1 MPTVP
6 LLSVSVETGLFEL
19 LEQLTAAVAV
29 SAARAKRV
37 AFPKSL
43 ITMTSDGF
51 RSIDADGAESP
62 VRRAPLIKDRAK
74 RTPRAHIELSDGN
87 HAGNRFCN
95 FWMPRGGPS
104 DFRNY
109 RLILEKPS
117 ATQPRS
123 RGRRRHALWKNAGEL
138 VRLRLEL
145 HVLVARPNEDSW

>member
-1 MPTVP
+1 MDTPGAMSRFMPTVP
-6 LLSVSVETGLFEL
+6 LVSVSVGTGLFEL

-74 RTPRAHIELSDGN
+74 RRRSSAHRTIG
-87 HAGNRFCN
+87 
-95 FWMPRGGPS
+95 W
-104 DFRNY
+104 
-109 RLILEKPS
+109 K
-117 ATQPRS
+117 S
-123 RGRRRHALWKNAGEL
+123 RT
-138 VRLRLEL
+138 
-145 HVLVARPNEDSW
+145 

>member
-1 MPTVP
+1 MSRFMPTVP
-6 LLSVSVETGLFEL
+6 LVSVSVGTGLFEL

-74 RTPRAHIELSDGN
+74 RRPKADFELSGGTHPRNRICN
-87 HAGNRFCN
+87 HC
-95 FWMPRGGPS
+95 
-104 DFRNY
+104 
-109 RLILEKPS
+109 
-117 ATQPRS
+117 
-123 RGRRRHALWKNAGEL
+123 
-138 VRLRLEL
+138 
-145 HVLVARPNEDSW
+145 VL